1 MSADPVELLLDQ
13 LINEPPAPK
22 STVVVKRLNYSHK
35 AMIDMILANPG
46 ISQNQLAANFGYSA
60 SWISQVMSSDA
71 FQSALAER
79 TSEIIDPSLTMKVEE
94 RFRGLVNRSMEILQ
108 EKLAKPAEAVPDQL
122 ALRVLEVASRAA
134 GYGAKPEAPPV
145 SPVTV
150 EFHLE
155 QLGGNL
161 TKLLQR
167 KKDEVIDVEVLA
179 ITTDTGES
187 K

>member
-1 MSADPVELLLDQ
+1 MAADIADILLDQ
-13 LINEPPAPK
+13 LINDPPPVQ
-22 STVVVKRLNYSHK
+22 SQGVVKRLNYSHK
-35 AMIDMILANPG
+35 AMIDQILAQPG
-46 ISQNQLAANFGYSA
+46 ISQRQLAATFGYSE
-60 SWISQVMSSDA
+60 SWICQVMSSDA

-79 TSEIIDPSLTMKVEE
+79 SAEIIDPTLTMKVEE
-94 RFRGLVNRSMEILQ
+94 RFNGLVSRSLDILQ
-108 EKLAKPAEAVPDQL
+108 EKLSKSADLVPDNL
-122 ALRVLEVASRAA
+122 AVRVLEVASRAA
-134 GYGAKPEAPPV
+134 GYGAKPETPPA

-167 KKDEVIDVEVLA
+167 KKTEAVDVEILA
-179 ITTDTGES
+179 ITADPGDA